1 MVIYM
6 AHGGEGETAAK
17 QTRSVNDISAL
28 STPLSFMILCA
39 AYLRVGE
46 VPDARIRRRRVE
58 QCHHP
63 QHHHR
68 RHRRPHLG
76 LRWSSTAAAAP
87 PTPHFITANSG

>member
-63 QHHHR
+63 QHHHC

-76 LRWSSTAAAAP
+76 LRWSSTAAVS
-87 PTPHFITANSG
+87 PTPHFITGNSG